1 MQEEPSTISFGTGKP
16 LPSTINRYTAI
27 SSMLFI
33 FITSMATYLHYSRRD
48 QPFKPYVDTSSLW
61 SQQDPKIYAGEVHYS
76 RIPV

>member
-1 MQEEPSTISFGTGKP
+1 
-16 LPSTINRYTAI
+16 
-27 SSMLFI
+27 MLFI

-48 QPFKPYVDTSSLW
+48 QPFKPYVDTSSFW